1 MSATTQVLC
10 DYIRELQE
18 DRRRLN
24 KQLSDQADVKTAPY
38 DVLKALHDASNMLG
52 WDIKYK
58 ITDPAHK
65 AVEFIEQLVEGAK

>member
-24 KQLSDQADVKTAPY
+24 KQLSAKEEVPFVPY
-38 DVLKALHDASNMLG
+38 DVFKALHDASNVLG
-52 WDIKYK
+52 LDVRYQ
-58 ITDPAHK
+58 ITDPVCK
-65 AVEFIEQLVEGAK
+65 AVEFINHLVERAK